1 MKKNVES
8 IIFSFQ
14 IHFLVFLQML
24 EKNALNKL
32 SCIFT
37 AKKKKTKGSTKAE
50 SEPPLSNLSFNFD
63 KMNLN
68 TVTKALQESAKL
80 LPTDSSEYQTSWLMT
95 KSRQPKL
102 FTTLSPSGKG
112 QHDAKKNTVK
122 VDRNTLDAHVA
133 VTKEVDPCDR
143 PDTGSLKMNKV
154 QNVGL
159 KNEMFENAKFV
170 PLGER
175 VKLRMQSR
183 QKENSK
189 DSYVSLHPST
199 QMGVETPKMSSG
211 RVIGSIPKSNT
222 CQLNTSQLS
231 DMNSLIEEIEH
242 LSVQET
248 KEMQFQTATSTQS
261 KPVVNT
267 KYPMTLP
274 SQLLQF
280 SHVHLHP
287 ELQFSPSG
295 CPQKFS
301 SPSSNAH
308 CSPSTFFRQSS
319 KDEEIGGIPYSSPVY
334 STRHNFL
341 RQSASEITTPADSIE
356 KPESSAEKLFSR
368 VKSGID
374 DVGKTKEFNNELF
387 SFFGDKKEVPSTAK
401 RTCDSKSVQ
410 QIVPGVGVV
419 QTPDMK
425 LSAQTMPWLSQK
437 DSGRR
442 NLEDVDMDAS
452 NISQF
457 GNFNIQTSLLNSM
470 CASLLQALTPKG
482 ASLSAKEYDSLL
494 AQLNELD
501 SQSDDD
507 NMVNN
512 VKKSQQSTKDEI
524 VNANVDLTDV
534 ERASSGLKNLNVT
547 LEPIRLLG
555 ESEISSSDSTT
566 LSKSARKKLR
576 RKERKKALED
586 IAHLNNMAKSKSGQ
600 NAGKEEVASEK
611 TVDAIN
617 IASNKN
623 TVKNMK
629 VEQDKAKSGRNVNV
643 GKKKVK
649 EASEVT
655 AVKQHKE
662 RGKGSN
668 ETSSDASKLSE
679 NVSFIHEK
687 SDGGIK
693 HTGGRQKQK
702 VKGSVT
708 DKKGEENDIKQS
720 KQTTLKRSDTP
731 VTNRCKADS
740 REATPDATDSSEID
754 VSKKKRKKK
763 KKVKKASSVIDMSL
777 EGSMSFDKELLYAQY
792 LRNAL
797 YGPRVKTGA
806 KIEKASPLIDVSAD
820 DTILE
825 LESLSSKLTHED
837 LDSQTV
843 SKLALFKQKK
853 KLLLEKQRNTCK
865 GEHEVD
871 KATVNAGMALNN
883 AALYSGQ
890 ILENVISVFEHS
902 PTEVMSDDVRNAT
915 LPHFEDILEMEDA
928 DSMEE
933 EELEDKYDGKEISL
947 TKFQTFSDTTK
958 KQKIESM
965 EDNYISFGKPEFS
978 DKVTPF
984 PVFLGIDKQNSIKQA
999 RECVETGV
1007 IPNFIK
1013 AVDNPISQENGN
1025 TQISNKKQDY
1035 FSATEVAPDHN
1046 CEQEAEDIPEN
1057 LTGLSYS
1064 CKMNGLGG
1072 SRFIANGNECTKSVI
1087 KQECER
1093 NESVA
1098 CKDSVALVHPDKVFS
1113 EEGINVGNGSE
1124 EQRCFNG
1131 NGDSSNT
1138 SGLCSLN
1145 GLSTG
1150 NKVSNDCDRKK
1161 DVTGASRNDDLCEVN
1176 TTSGEHEAL
1185 SETKPDGKDD
1195 VAINGPMTVNGI
1207 NAAACSFRS
1216 DVAEE
1221 VAGMRSVDSQE
1232 ETGGI
1237 GVEKFTA
1244 DTGNL
1249 ISGKISVDS
1258 GSRSYTAGFVNYHAS
1273 DGEVIN
1279 YGADGSDTELEVVVS
1294 GANVATSNGIH
1305 NAATQGESFLNVA
1318 RMDKENSGIS
1328 LAEKLS
1334 VESETGL
1341 AQSPACLAD
1350 RLKLKLSKKST
1361 RNVLETFTNGKLDW

>member
-1 MKKNVES
+1 
-8 IIFSFQ
+8 
-14 IHFLVFLQML
+14 
-24 EKNALNKL
+24 
-32 SCIFT
+32 
-37 AKKKKTKGSTKAE
+37 
-50 SEPPLSNLSFNFD
+50 
-63 KMNLN
+63 MNLN
-68 TVTKALQESAKL
+68 TVTKTLRESAKL

-112 QHDAKKNTVK
+112 QHDAKRNTAK
-122 VDRNTLDAHVA
+122 VDRNSLDVNVA

-183 QKENSK
+183 QGEKSK
-189 DSYVSLHPST
+189 DNDPSLLPST
-199 QMGVETPKMSSG
+199 RMVVETPKMSSD
-211 RVIGSIPKSNT
+211 RVISSTPKSNT
-222 CQLNTSQLS
+222 SQNTSRLS

-242 LSVQET
+242 LSVQGT
-248 KEMQFQTATSTQS
+248 KEMQFQTTLSTQS

-274 SQLLQF
+274 SQSLQF
-280 SHVHLHP
+280 SYVHLHP
-287 ELQFSPSG
+287 KSQLSPSG

-301 SPSSNAH
+301 SPSSDAY

-319 KDEEIGGIPYSSPVY
+319 KDGEIGGIPYNSPVY
-334 STRHNFL
+334 SLRHNFL
-341 RQSASEITTPADSIE
+341 RQSAREITTPSNSTE
-356 KPESSAEKLFSR
+356 KPESLAEKLFSR

-374 DVGKTKEFNNELF
+374 VVGKTKEFNNELF
-387 SFFGDKKEVPSTAK
+387 SFFGDKKEVPSVAK
-401 RTCDSKSVQ
+401 RTGDSKSVK
-410 QIVPGVGVV
+410 QIVPGVGIV

-425 LSAQTMPWLSQK
+425 LSTPAMSWLSQN
-437 DSGRR
+437 DSGKR
-442 NLEDVDMDAS
+442 NLEDTDTDAS
-452 NISQF
+452 NLSQF

-482 ASLSAKEYDSLL
+482 VSLSAKEYDSLL

-507 NMVNN
+507 NVVNN
-512 VKKSQQSTKDEI
+512 VKVSQQSTKDEI

-555 ESEISSSDSTT
+555 ESEISACDGTT

-586 IAHLNNMAKSKSGQ
+586 IAHLNNMAKSRSGQ
-600 NAGKEEVASEK
+600 NVGKEEAASVK
-611 TVDAIN
+611 TGDGSN
-617 IASNKN
+617 RASNKN
-623 TVKNMK
+623 TVKNMNHD
-629 VEQDKAKSGRNVNV
+629 QDIAKGGSYVDV
-643 GKKKVK
+643 GKKQVK
-649 EASEVT
+649 GASEVT
-655 AVKQHKE
+655 AAKQHKD
-662 RGKGSN
+662 RKKGSK
-668 ETSSDASKLSE
+668 ETSSDTSKLSE

-687 SDGGIK
+687 SEGGIK
-693 HTGGRQKQK
+693 PTGGCQKRK
-702 VKGSVT
+702 VRGSVT
-708 DKKGEENDIKQS
+708 DTKGEENNIKQS

-731 VTNRCKADS
+731 LTNSCKSDS
-740 REATPDATDSSEID
+740 REATPDAPDSSEID

-797 YGPRVKTGA
+797 YGPGVKAGT

-825 LESLSSKLTHED
+825 LESLSSKLTQEE

-853 KLLLEKQRNTCK
+853 KLLLEKQRNAFK

-871 KATVNAGMALNN
+871 KSTVNVDMPLNN
-883 AALYSGQ
+883 AALYTGQ
-890 ILENVISVFEHS
+890 IPENVIGAFENS
-902 PTEVMSDDVRNAT
+902 PTEVMSDDMNNAT
-915 LPHFEDILEMEDA
+915 LPHFEDILEMEDI
-928 DSMEE
+928 DSIEQ
-933 EELEDKYDGKEISL
+933 EELKDKYDGKEISL
-947 TKFQTFSDTTK
+947 TKFQTFSDTSK
-958 KQKIESM
+958 KLKRERM
-965 EDNYISFGKPEFS
+965 EDKYICFGKPEFS
-978 DKVTPF
+978 DNKLMPT
-984 PVFLGIDKQNSIKQA
+984 PVFLAIDEQNSIKQA
-999 RECVETGV
+999 GECAETRV
-1007 IPNFIK
+1007 IPNIIR
-1013 AVDNPISQENGN
+1013 AVDNLISQESGN
-1025 TQISNKKQDY
+1025 TQISNEKQDY
-1035 FSATEVAPDHN
+1035 FGAPEAAPDHN
-1046 CEQEAEDIPEN
+1046 CEQEAEDIPET
-1057 LTGLSYS
+1057 LTGLSCS
-1064 CKMNGLGG
+1064 CKMNGLEG
-1072 SRFIANGNECTKSVI
+1072 SRFIADGNECTKSVI
-1087 KQECER
+1087 KQECDR
-1093 NESVA
+1093 NESIV
-1098 CKDSVALVHPDKVFS
+1098 CKDSVALVHHDKVFS
-1113 EEGINVGNGSE
+1113 EDGINGGNGSE

-1138 SGLCSLN
+1138 PGLCSLN
-1145 GLSTG
+1145 GLRSG
-1150 NKVSNDCDRKK
+1150 DNKLNNNCDRKK
-1161 DVTGASRNDDLCEVN
+1161 DVTGASRNDDLYEVN
-1176 TTSGEHEAL
+1176 TTSGEHAVL
-1185 SETKPDGKDD
+1185 SESKPGDKDD
-1195 VAINGPMTVNGI
+1195 VAVNGPITVNDI
-1207 NAAACSFRS
+1207 NSAACTFRS
-1216 DVAEE
+1216 DVTEE
-1221 VAGMRSVDSQE
+1221 VAGMKSGVDSQE
-1232 ETGGI
+1232 EIGKI
-1237 GVEKFTA
+1237 GVEKFMV

-1249 ISGKISVDS
+1249 ISEKISVDN
-1258 GSRSYTAGFVNYHAS
+1258 GSWSHTAGFVNDHAS
-1273 DGEVIN
+1273 GGEAVN
-1279 YGADGSDTELEVVVS
+1279 YGADGSDTELEVVGT

-1305 NAATQGESFLNVA
+1305 NTVTQGESYLNVA